1 MDNYHKLCKEYLEK
15 IKPLL
20 NGRSDLEYDTLV
32 KLCGTED
39 AVTMADVKYRCEAL
53 FKKLQVHNDPI
64 DIDTI
69 VQYELSHEAEAEQ
82 QRQKEAEEK
91 QRKAEEAARQAEE
104 QQRQK
109 EAEEKQRQEEAE
121 EKQRQEEEKQR
132 QAEEKQ
138 RQAAEA
144 AKKQNLLNELNEEYI
159 NNNNKQLDEKKRN
172 SIFSVFDVFK
182 SPNMSDEEYAIVKT
196 ISVYIAKSTVW
207 NDNSSKSLN
216 KKLQDIKNEPND
228 LKKYE
233 RILRGISNINSEEKN
248 SYVNQNVKFINL
260 QNVYNKYLDE
270 IRELRGNNRGNNLQN
285 ITNDTR
291 GGMSF
296 GGGDDYSD
304 GRMALGGVMGGAIL
318 FSENAVSILMITC
331 LVLLMYLIHIL
342 YYQPCNSNKNRESIY
357 CGSLQNNEEI
367 QYIDY

>member
-82 QRQKEAEEK
+82 QRQK
-91 QRKAEEAARQAEE
+91 
-104 QQRQK
+104 
-109 EAEEKQRQEEAE
+109 EAE